1 VGEAA
6 LPGEIGRDAGPG
18 YRWVLLGGIWLVY
31 FCFGLVAAS
40 MAPLIPV
47 ISAELGIS
55 NTGMGAIL
63 GAWPLVY
70 IGAAIPCGILLDRLT
85 PRWSLLVGSALV
97 GLSALLRGLAWDEV
111 SLFAAVGLFGVG
123 GPLISVGAP
132 KLTAKWFE
140 GRGRGTAIGIYTS
153 GPALGSA
160 ASLALMTSVLMP
172 LFDQD
177 WRMVMFANAAMA
189 FGAGAIWFVIASHP
203 LTNPGTVAGGRAYRA
218 FDLRSAGRLL
228 SAPAVQILLAM
239 GVGIFLVNHGINNW
253 LPEILR
259 AKGLSADEAGTWAS
273 LTQIVGIA
281 GSLVVPRFA
290 VAGRRLA
297 LIALIFVGMS
307 VASLLL
313 LLPPGST
320 LVVSLVL
327 LGIARTSATAIVM
340 LLLFELPGIKG
351 ERHGLLGG
359 MFFVAAEIGG
369 VLGPTVIGLLS
380 DRSGGFSSSL
390 WALAATGAV
399 LLALAG
405 MLRRTGTR
413 EIRFDR

>member
-1 VGEAA
+1 MDEVSRPKPADLGA
-6 LPGEIGRDAGPG
+6 
-18 YRWVLLGGIWLVY
+18 YRWFLLFGIWLVY

-47 ISAELGIS
+47 IRAELGIS
-55 NTGMGAIL
+55 NAEMGAIL

-70 IGAAIPCGILLDRLT
+70 IAAAIPCGVLLDRL
-85 PRWSLLVGSALV
+85 PARWSLLVGSAVV
-97 GLSALLRGLAWDEV
+97 GLSALLRGLSWDEL

-132 KLTAKWFE
+132 KLTAKWFD
-140 GRGRGTAIGIYTS
+140 GRDRGIAIGIYTT

-172 LFDQD
+172 IFDQD
-177 WRMVMFANAAMA
+177 WRMVMFANAGIAVA
-189 FGAGAIWFVIASHP
+189 AGVAWFLLASHP
-203 LTNPGTVAGGRAYRA
+203 LADPGSATEASRPAA
-218 FDLRSAGRLL
+218 FDPRTVLA
-228 SAPAVQILLAM
+228 LLARPPVQVLLLM

-259 AKGLSADEAGTWAS
+259 AKGLPAAEAGRWAS
-273 LTQIVGIA
+273 LTQIVGIV
-281 GSLVVPRFA
+281 GSLVVPRYA
-290 VAGRRLA
+290 VAGRRLV
-297 LIALIFVGMS
+297 LISLIFAGMA

-313 LLPPGST
+313 LLPAGQA
-320 LVVSLVL
+320 LVASLVL

-340 LLLFELPGIKG
+340 LLLLDLPGIDRQ
-351 ERHGLLGG
+351 RHGLLGG

-369 VLGPTVIGLLS
+369 VLGPTTIGLLS

-390 WALAATGAV
+390 WALSAIGVV

-405 MLRRTGTR
+405 LLARIGRRERPLTR
-413 EIRFDR
+413 

>member
-1 VGEAA
+1 MEAD
-6 LPGEIGRDAGPG
+6 GGAGPG

-55 NTGMGAIL
+55 NSGMGAIL

-70 IGAAIPCGILLDRLT
+70 IAAAIPCGILLDRLT
-85 PRWSLLVGSALV
+85 PRWSLLIGSTLV
-97 GLSALLRGLAWDEV
+97 GLSALLRGLAWDEL

-177 WRMVMFANAAMA
+177 WRMVMFANAAIA
-189 FGAGAIWFVIASHP
+189 FAAGVLWFVIASHP
-203 LTNPGTVAGGRAYRA
+203 LADPAPVGGGTQARA
-218 FDLRSAGRLL
+218 FDLRAAGRLI

-259 AKGLSADEAGTWAS
+259 AKGLSAEEAGRWAS

-281 GSLVVPRFA
+281 GSLVVPRYA

-297 LIALIFVGMS
+297 LIALIFVGVS

-313 LLPPGST
+313 LLPTGSA

-369 VLGPTVIGLLS
+369 VLGPTMIGVLS
-380 DRSGGFSSSL
+380 DHGGGFSSSL
-390 WALAATGAV
+390 WALAVTGTV

-405 MLRRTGTR
+405 LLGRVGSR